1 MRASRSF
8 TDFLL
13 VFIIGVCIGLLVSQR
28 ACNDSIIP
36 PNDTTYIVG
45 KSDTIVIHDTTLKEV
60 IKPIAVTKYKYVH
73 DTIYGIDTLVCDTV
87 RNYIDSLEDGTCKAV
102 YNASVRGQLLGWSA
116 NLMSRKMEINRVDTI
131 KITLPT
137 KDRFRLGIGASL
149 NDSLQPSGYIIA
161 SKRNINFLG
170 SYNFKR
176 KEIAIGVGINLLK

>member
-1 MRASRSF
+1 MSRLW
-8 TDFLL
+8 DWVILLAIGIVIGFLL
-13 VFIIGVCIGLLVSQR
+13 SQK
-28 ACNDSIIP
+28 ACNSDKSSGG
-36 PNDTTYIVG
+36 DTTYIVG
-45 KSDTIVIHDTTLKEV
+45 TPDTIIILDTTYKYV
-60 IKPIAVTKYKYVH
+60 DRPIAVTKYKYVH

-161 SKRNINFLG
+161 SKRNINYLG

-176 KEIAIGVGINLLK
+176 KEITLGVGINILK